1 MPHNLGLIYITRE
14 EVIHNHAQQLARNL
28 KTDRVTSNPSIHF
41 LREHPEKFNVTFA
54 LRSYSFHKHMP
65 LVKLTMVVTTSGFI
79 LSVLGIYLAVSKN
92 RDANILKHTISQGNQ
107 DLPLKKDVFVVNRG
121 YRDA

>member
-1 MPHNLGLIYITRE
+1 MLLLHLDL
-14 EVIHNHAQQLARNL
+14 
-28 KTDRVTSNPSIHF
+28 
-41 LREHPEKFNVTFA
+41 
-54 LRSYSFHKHMP
+54 SFHKHMP

-92 RDANILKHTISQGNQ
+92 MDANILKHTISQGNQ
-107 DLPLKKDVFVVNRG
+107 DLALKKDVFVVNRG